1 MRRAAPL
8 LACILALVCATAC
21 GVTAGE
27 DTQVPAAKSAAPI
40 DGVVFVHGIK
50 GSAADWAVMV
60 ERFKADGW
68 PEDRLIANSFT
79 DPEWGCNTLNAAQLA
94 SWVDEL
100 KSRGATRIAIVA
112 HSMGGLSSRYFI
124 KNFANDEVAVFTTL
138 GTMHHGLRSP
148 CFSPVPVCVWKELC
162 SSGAFIR
169 ELNEAPAT
177 PGPAR
182 WTSIFSDADE
192 TVPSSSSELEGATN
206 VLVPGLAHAGP
217 NGLQDSEAVYQVVSS
232 TLR

>member
-1 MRRAAPL
+1 MRRVAPL
-8 LACILALVCATAC
+8 LCMFCATAC
-21 GVTAGE
+21 GVPGSAPVG
-27 DTQVPAAKSAAPI
+27 DPAAKSAAPI
-40 DGVVFVHGIK
+40 DGVVFVHGIN

-100 KSRGATRIAIVA
+100 RHRGATRIAIVA
-112 HSMGGLSSRYFI
+112 HSMGGLSSRYFM
-124 KNFANDEVAVFTTL
+124 KNFANDDVAVFTTL

-162 SSGAFIR
+162 SSGSFIR
-169 ELNEAPAT
+169 ELNTAPAT

-192 TVPSSSSELEGATN
+192 TVPASSSELEGATN
-206 VLVPGLAHAGP
+206 VLVPGLAHSGA
-217 NGLQDSEAVYQVVSS
+217 NGLQDSEAVFRVVVG